1 MRGEQDVRPVFFI
14 LHPPSPL
21 ARASN
26 NLHSS
31 IHGAL
36 SNALGKFHSPRR
48 ETITCNRNKGFTAS
62 PSYGPRSVFF
72 LGFAICY
79 SCSGIIEGNR
89 TEVLV
94 SVTDGNRLGAKALM
108 DALSSSAERVD
119 VESGVWLVGGGLGVA
134 PFPDDWAEPME
145 SGGGPE
151 EVERAL
157 AWIRLQS
164 VGLSD
169 GMKPFLPSGTPT
181 RTGLPGW
188 AARMDHILVSREGV
202 DVVSAKVVGA
212 IGERRSST
220 LLLEWE
226 RSARDATFQV

>member
-1 MRGEQDVRPVFFI
+1 MSIYEEEAPDCLALQGEHFADWLLLKDGLQRVGYATRELCTSQGSWVGLAGSNFSTSVLEWED
-14 LHPPSPL
+14 PSE
-21 ARASN
+21 S
-26 NLHSS
+26 
-31 IHGAL
+31 GAC
-36 SNALGKFHSPRR
+36 ALGW
-48 ETITCNRNKGFTAS
+48 
-62 PSYGPRSVFF
+62 
-72 LGFAICY
+72 
-79 SCSGIIEGNR
+79 GNR

-94 SVTDGNRLGAKALM
+94 SVTDGNRLGATALM